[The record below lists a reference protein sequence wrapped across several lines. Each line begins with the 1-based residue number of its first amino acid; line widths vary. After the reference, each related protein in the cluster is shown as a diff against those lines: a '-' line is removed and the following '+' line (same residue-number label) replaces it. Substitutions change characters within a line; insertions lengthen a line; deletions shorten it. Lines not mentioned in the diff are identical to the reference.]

1 MPGYS
6 SPILLDA
13 TVVSNFASSGS
24 ILFLVRLR
32 ESTVVTPAVRD
43 EITQGFQLGHEYL
56 ESAID
61 AFDDTLPARGVPQD
75 ELLAELRERLDAGE
89 AESLRGA
96 IERDGT
102 IATDD
107 LAARRIAK
115 DRDQPVIGSIGL
127 LVLGIQRGSIDRKTA
142 DRWLDIWRNERGYYA
157 PVDSVNDVLDTE
169 E

>member
-1 MPGYS
+1 MSRAS
-6 SPILLDA
+6 SPLVLDA

-24 ILFLVRLR
+24 VSFLVRLH

-43 EITQGFQLGHEYL
+43 EITRGLQLEYGYL
-56 ESAID
+56 KSAVD
-61 AFDDTLPARGVPQD
+61 AFGDTLPVRSVPRD

-89 AESLRGA
+89 AESLRAA
-96 IERDGT
+96 IEHGGT

-127 LVLGIQRGSIDRKTA
+127 LVLGIRRDHIDQETA
-142 DRWLDIWRNERGYYA
+142 DRWLDIWRNERDYYA
-157 PVDSVNDVLDTE
+157 PVDSVGDVLDE